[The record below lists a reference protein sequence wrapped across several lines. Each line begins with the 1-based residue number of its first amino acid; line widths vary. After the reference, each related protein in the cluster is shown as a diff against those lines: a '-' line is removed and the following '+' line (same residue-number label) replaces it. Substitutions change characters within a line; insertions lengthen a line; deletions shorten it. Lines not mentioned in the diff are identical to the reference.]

1 MRAVGQQNIW
11 EQIPFPNLHLI
22 VNIGVGGIVVSI
34 AAFQAVDPGSILGR
48 RNNFCA
54 PVGQSFKNLINF
66 IIAVWFSLV
75 SCDLL
80 LFLSFYLRL
89 NKKSVQFK
97 SWYSNFV
104 DDKRH
109 TLKWLHIQ
117 CVCDFLV

>member
-1 MRAVGQQNIW
+1 M
-11 EQIPFPNLHLI
+11 
-22 VNIGVGGIVVSI
+22 VSI
-34 AAFQAVDPGSILGR
+34 AAFQAVDLGSIPGR

-97 SWYSNFV
+97 SCYSNFV